1 MGGFRIPRCADL
13 SPIRIVCQLASRASG
28 ADMMRF
34 FARLLPT
41 PVATP
46 RLVKLNENLARH
58 LGLDAGKF
66 ATPAGVE
73 ILVGNRVPKS
83 GEPLAMAYAGHQF
96 GAFVAQLRDGRA
108 ILLGE
113 VIDRNGVR
121 RDIQLKVSGRR
132 RASAAMRRA
141 GCG

>member
-13 SPIRIVCQLASRASG
+13 SPIVCQLASRASG

-83 GEPLAMAYAGHQF
+83 GEPLAMAYAGHPF
-96 GAFVAQLRDGRA
+96 GAFVQLRDGRA
-108 ILLGE
+108 ILLSE

-121 RDIQLKVSGRR
+121 CDIQLKGSGPTAGERCYG
-132 RASAAMRRA
+132 RA